1 MITTFDLSTRIIFGV
16 GSISSLNHE
25 ASLLGRHALLVTG
38 KGAVRRLGIL
48 ERALFLLK
56 EACIQTTLFDHV
68 EPNPRSSTVDEGIKL
83 ARAKGVDLIIALGG
97 GSAMDAA
104 KAIAFGLACNGPV
117 WDYIQQEE
125 YPEGDLLPLI
135 MIPTVAASGSEA
147 NGNAVISNWEK
158 HEKRIISDNRL
169 QPKVSLVD
177 PLLTLS
183 LPPRQTAQG
192 GVDIFCH
199 IAEPYLTAADTSPLR
214 DGMAELAMRLV
225 VEYLPK
231 AVQTPHDLQSRT
243 QLSWLSTIACSQ
255 FMSLGGKSGNMTMHG
270 LEHALSGY
278 YDIAHADGL
287 AALLPAYMRNLY
299 PVRRHR
305 IEMLG
310 EKVFG
315 QTDGILAVE
324 NWLKK
329 NNIDFS
335 LKDLGVAEAKIEEIA
350 AAAIVMSP
358 WVKNHPGVLDKRV
371 ATSLYSTAFN

>member
-56 EACIQTTLFDHV
+56 EACVQTTLFDHV

-147 NGNAVISNWEK
+147 EWECS
-158 HEKRIISDNRL
+158 HL
-169 QPKVSLVD
+169 QL
-177 PLLTLS
+177 
-183 LPPRQTAQG
+183 G
-192 GVDIFCH
+192 
-199 IAEPYLTAADTSPLR
+199 
-214 DGMAELAMRLV
+214 
-225 VEYLPK
+225 K
-231 AVQTPHDLQSRT
+231 A
-243 QLSWLSTIACSQ
+243 
-255 FMSLGGKSGNMTMHG
+255 
-270 LEHALSGY
+270 
-278 YDIAHADGL
+278 
-287 AALLPAYMRNLY
+287 
-299 PVRRHR
+299 
-305 IEMLG
+305 
-310 EKVFG
+310 
-315 QTDGILAVE
+315 
-324 NWLKK
+324 
-329 NNIDFS
+329 
-335 LKDLGVAEAKIEEIA
+335 
-350 AAAIVMSP
+350 
-358 WVKNHPGVLDKRV
+358 
-371 ATSLYSTAFN
+371 